1 MGKYRDH
8 RETRRR
14 GFGEEPLS
22 TDMPPE
28 PSYFQQRPRQA
39 SSGSSAGSAGGGATV
54 DAEVL
59 WFNAD
64 KGFGF
69 VKTTDGSEAYLHIR
83 VLENSGQGPV
93 SEGMQ
98 IKARV
103 EDGHKGKQVT
113 QVLEVSGQARA
124 PAPRAPRPGGA
135 GGGGFQ
141 PRDAGPEQE
150 ADGTVKWYNS
160 EKGFGFIGVPGS
172 EKDIFV
178 HASAL
183 TRSGLQTLA
192 EGQAVSVR
200 YGQGQKGLEA
210 RSVRVI

>member
-8 RETRRR
+8 RDSRRR
-14 GFGEEPLS
+14 GFGDEPVS
-22 TDMPPE
+22 NEMPE
-28 PSYFQQRPRQA
+28 PSYFQQRPRQF
-39 SSGSSAGSAGGGATV
+39 SSGGGGGGGGVTV

-69 VKTTDGSEAYLHIR
+69 VKTTEGQEAYLHIR
-83 VLENSGQGPV
+83 VLENGGHGPV
-93 SEGMQ
+93 GEGQ
-98 IKARV
+98 KIKAQV
-103 EDGHKGKQVT
+103 EDGQKGKQVT
-113 QVLEVSGQARA
+113 QVFEVTGTPRA
-124 PAPRAPRPGGA
+124 PAARPPRSGGG

-150 ADGTVKWYNS
+150 GEGTVKWYNPD
-160 EKGFGFIGVPGS
+160 KGFGFIGIPGA

-183 TRSGLQTLA
+183 TRSGIPGLA
-192 EGQAVSVR
+192 EGQRVAVR

-210 RSVRVI
+210 RSVRLL

>member
-39 SSGSSAGSAGGGATV
+39 PTSSGTGGATV

-69 VKTTDGSEAYLHIR
+69 VKTTDGQEAYLHIR
-83 VLENSGQGPV
+83 VLENSGHGAV
-93 SEGMQ
+93 GEGMQ
-98 IKARV
+98 VKARV

-113 QVLEVSGQARA
+113 QVFEVSGQARA

-150 ADGTVKWYNS
+150 AEGTVKWYNS
-160 EKGFGFIGVPGS
+160 EKGFGFIGVAGA

-183 TRSGLQTLA
+183 TRSGLQGLA

-200 YGQGQKGLEA
+200 YAQGQKGLEA